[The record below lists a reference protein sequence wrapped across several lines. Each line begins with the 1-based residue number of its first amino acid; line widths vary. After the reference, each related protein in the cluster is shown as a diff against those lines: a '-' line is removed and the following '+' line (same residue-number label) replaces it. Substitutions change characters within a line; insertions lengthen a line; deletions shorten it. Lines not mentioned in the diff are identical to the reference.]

1 MAFSLSDVPS
11 AQPGAE
17 AAAAPPPS
25 TSAPSEVASGEEAEA
40 PPSYAAAPAM
50 PAPAVSAPAMD
61 TPASAAA
68 AAAAADAALDAADE
82 QKSQQVHEGLLAQD
96 WLNRSAAQLTYLGLE
111 QLHHNLEERTLVV
124 FFRNN
129 HFSTLTKH
137 GGELYLLATDIGYL
151 HETDVVWERLNQV
164 DGDSILCDAQFRSI
178 DLTAR
183 ADAEAVAAADAADA
197 AEARAV
203 ADAADAA
210 EVAAQA
216 QQFSEG

>member
-61 TPASAAA
+61 TPAS
-68 AAAAADAALDAADE
+68 AADAALDAADE

-137 GGELYLLATDIGYL
+137 GGELSLLATDIGYL

>member
-25 TSAPSEVASGEEAEA
+25 TAALSEVASGEEAEA

-61 TPASAAA
+61 TPASAADAA

-183 ADAEAVAAADAADA
+183 ADAEAVAAADAA
-197 AEARAV
+197 
-203 ADAADAA
+203 

-216 QQFSEG
+216 QQFSEGDAQRGVGGHGP

>member
-61 TPASAAA
+61 TPAS
-68 AAAAADAALDAADE
+68 AADAALDAADE

-183 ADAEAVAAADAADA
+183 ADAEAVAPADAADA
-197 AEARAV
+197 
-203 ADAADAA
+203 
-210 EVAAQA
+210 AAQA
-216 QQFSEG
+216 QQFSEGDAQRGVGGHGP

>member
-61 TPASAAA
+61 TPAS
-68 AAAAADAALDAADE
+68 AADAALDAADE

-183 ADAEAVAAADAADA
+183 ADAEAVAAADAA
-197 AEARAV
+197 
-203 ADAADAA
+203 

-216 QQFSEG
+216 QQFSEGDAQRGVGGHGP